1 MRGTALKI
9 IVPITHAALPLLL
22 LAGCAATPTAP
33 DAQTA
38 SASAPVCRKTY
49 RMGSSIPETTCYADQ
64 SEADRMRQI
73 DEVRNQT
80 RPGVPPSNRAAGS

>member
-1 MRGTALKI
+1 LKT
-9 IVPITHAALPLLL
+9 IVQITHAALPLLL
-22 LAGCAATPTAP
+22 LAGCAATPPAT

-38 SASAPVCRKTY
+38 DATAPVCKRSY
-49 RMGSSIPETTCYADQ
+49 RMGSSIPETVCYADL
-64 SEADRMRQI
+64 SEADRQRQI